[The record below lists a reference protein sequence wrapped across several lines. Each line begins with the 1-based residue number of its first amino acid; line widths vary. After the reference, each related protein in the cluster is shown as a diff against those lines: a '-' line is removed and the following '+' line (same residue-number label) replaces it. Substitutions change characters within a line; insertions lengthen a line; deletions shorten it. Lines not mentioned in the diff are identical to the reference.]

1 MFISRIPSQTLL
13 MNNFYTR
20 TFTFACIFNVIFY
33 SLNTIVAFELEKVL
47 DIQPTSLAPC

>member
-13 MNNFYTR
+13 MNYTR
-20 TFTFACIFNVIFY
+20 TFTFACIFDVIFY
-33 SLNTIVAFELEKVL
+33 SLNIILAFELEKVL